1 LVSTENSFQ
10 GKYFSACGV
19 VLVGVGAGRRQNR
32 IILNVIPI
40 SLMCPS
46 KNEVVFKI
54 TIELVIDQNSI
65 LIK

>member
-1 LVSTENSFQ
+1 LVSIENSFQ
-10 GKYFSACGV
+10 GKYFSTCGV

-46 KNEVVFKI
+46 KNEVTFKI
-54 TIELVIDQNSI
+54 TIELVIDQN
-65 LIK
+65 